1 MAEVTLKSGLL
12 DSQVFAP
19 SYFSAFPLDT
29 FQFLMSASATLNY

>member
-19 SYFSAFPLDT
+19 SYFSAFPPTLFTPDVE
-29 FQFLMSASATLNY
+29 ATLNY